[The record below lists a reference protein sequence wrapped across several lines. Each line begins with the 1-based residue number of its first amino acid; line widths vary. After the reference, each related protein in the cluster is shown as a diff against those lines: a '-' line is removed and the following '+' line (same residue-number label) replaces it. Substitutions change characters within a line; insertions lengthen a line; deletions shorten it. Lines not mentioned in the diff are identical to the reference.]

1 MSSIKGILEDLITF
15 LRAILTL
22 EGIQESRSAMSL
34 LRRLSKKI
42 ANAAPYRSI
51 QTAYLS
57 LVAPK

>member
-42 ANAAPYRSI
+42 ASVVLYRST

-57 LVAPK
+57 LVAPR